1 MKNTRKEFDAVAT
14 MREIRDR
21 LSAQIEGMSF
31 EEEKRFIRKH
41 VSQPKTGRSKEPPNT
56 TYLDSSVKKRHVGPP
71 PFIGSS
77 RSRFR
82 KKPRAKGK
90 NR

>member
-41 VSQPKTGRSKEPPNT
+41 IPQPKTRRSKEPPNT
-56 TYLDSSVKKRHVGPP
+56 LQPT
-71 PFIGSS
+71 S
-77 RSRFR
+77 RAQRRSKSQRNSRAAR
-82 KKPRAKGK
+82 G
-90 NR
+90 